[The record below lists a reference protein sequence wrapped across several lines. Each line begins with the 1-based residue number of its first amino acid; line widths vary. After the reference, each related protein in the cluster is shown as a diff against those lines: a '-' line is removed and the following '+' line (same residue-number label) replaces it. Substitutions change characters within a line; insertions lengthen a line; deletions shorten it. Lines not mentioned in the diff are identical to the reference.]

1 LRRGEGEVNKRERSG
16 QEDSEHKNRKRRER
30 KGKKESGRLIG
41 KRRSG
46 TSDPVVDWTVQRQRE
61 TVSSGK

>member
-1 LRRGEGEVNKRERSG
+1 MKEKEEDKGIVNIRTERGGREEERR
-16 QEDSEHKNRKRRER
+16 
-30 KGKKESGRLIG
+30 KERLIWR
-41 KRRSG
+41 RRSG